1 MNVPKVIHT
10 RQRKA
15 PLRGARLCYRTAHQA
30 AHTCKESRNANRMAT
45 TSCEEIQQLL
55 ARHAAESC
63 GMYEC
68 WHVCSHGRGR
78 KGLAEPT
85 GAAGG
90 RAQDD
95 GRPGGRPMA
104 DLGFLASFLGELS

>member
-1 MNVPKVIHT
+1 
-10 RQRKA
+10 
-15 PLRGARLCYRTAHQA
+15 
-30 AHTCKESRNANRMAT
+30 MAT